1 MNGIYD
7 QYYHISM
14 KKILFRKILSDCLIF
29 FSIALFF
36 TGIIIWIFQAVNF
49 LDIMIEDGRDY
60 LIYIKFTLLI
70 FPKIITKVLPFIF
83 FISFLYIITKYEIEN
98 ELIIFWNFGVNK
110 ISLINFFFKFSI
122 LLTILQIILS
132 SIIVPAT
139 QDQARSFLRKSNI
152 DFFENFIK
160 PRKFNDTIKD
170 LTIYSDKRDENNNFT
185 EIYIKK
191 GNSYNNFQI
200 TYAKKGNFKQIG
212 DKQIFELFNGETI
225 RVFNNKITN
234 FRFAKSNLNLS
245 DLESNTTTYKKTQEV
260 STINLINCY
269 KNIYNKKNVDLS
281 KKINIENCRSEN
293 LSNILKEFHKRI
305 IIPFYIPVLMLISLL
320 LIVKSKENINY
331 LRYRLLI
338 FVMGLL
344 TIIISEMTLR
354 FVNENFLNNLIISIV
369 PFSLIIILYLLFYY
383 KFTFIKQLK

>member
-1 MNGIYD
+1 
-7 QYYHISM
+7 M